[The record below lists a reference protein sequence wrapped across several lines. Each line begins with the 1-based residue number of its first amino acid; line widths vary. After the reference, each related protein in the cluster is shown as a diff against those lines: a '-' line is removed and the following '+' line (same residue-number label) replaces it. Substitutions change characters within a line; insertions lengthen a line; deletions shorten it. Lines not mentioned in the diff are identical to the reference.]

1 MTRDRAV
8 PRVYIA
14 RLPVYTRHVGKH
26 LIDID
31 EQALEMARAE
41 LGTTTIKET
50 VNAALRRATSHRA
63 EHVASALDALA
74 AAPSEDRAEAWR

>member
-1 MTRDRAV
+1 M
-8 PRVYIA
+8 
-14 RLPVYTRHVGKH
+14 GKH

-41 LGTTTIKET
+41 LGTSTIKET
-50 VNAALRRATSHRA
+50 VNAALRSATSNRLQ
-63 EHVASALDALA
+63 HVAAALDALA